1 MAPDATSWADL
12 REVLAHLG
20 GLQAAQDVQALTNAV
35 YSMPLAMLVDVVMF
49 NCMALPDGNQA
60 AQSRSTATRPPVKV
74 KKRKPAMTRAQR
86 ELTPAP
92 LKRKRART
100 DSV

>member
-49 NCMALPDGNQA
+49 QLHGLARRQSGSTVSQHSNAAPCEAQEAQA
-60 AQSRSTATRPPVKV
+60 RH
-74 KKRKPAMTRAQR
+74 
-86 ELTPAP
+86 
-92 LKRKRART
+92 
-100 DSV
+100 D